1 MEELI
6 QRLWRRVITAL
17 TTWPSG
23 SAWLEALGVA
33 VATLALML
41 AIGFAGGLYH
51 LQPTAPGLA
60 QRMLLVLFVPALGE
74 ELTFRA
80 LLTPGRAEQPS
91 VWRSLVPASAAFT
104 LWHVVEA
111 LVVLPKAASLFLRP
125 DFLAC
130 ACVLG
135 IGCGLMRWRSGSV
148 WPAVAL
154 HWLVVVGW
162 QTWLGGPG
170 FKALS

>member
-1 MEELI
+1 MAQLT

-17 TTWPSG
+17 RAWPSG
-23 SAWLEALGVA
+23 GAWLETGGVA
-33 VATLALML
+33 AATLALML
-41 AIGFAGGLYH
+41 AIGFVGGLYH

-60 QRMLLVLFVPALGE
+60 QRMLLVLFAPALGE
-74 ELTFRA
+74 ELFFRA
-80 LLTPGRAEQPS
+80 LLTPGRSEQPNI
-91 VWRSLVPASAAFT
+91 WRALVPSSVAFT

-130 ACVLG
+130 AAVLG
-135 IGCGLMRWRSGSV
+135 IGCGWIRWRSGSV

-154 HWLVVVGW
+154 HWLAVVAW

-170 FKALS
+170 LEALS